1 MEGNALIEKNTYTF
15 TFSYT
20 ETIEGQL
27 HAETVEQAKEIL
39 NGQFGH
45 APGYTVVN
53 IELGAMTVEPDDQ
66 MELDLKVIN

>member
-1 MEGNALIEKNTYTF
+1 M
-15 TFSYT
+15 
-20 ETIEGQL
+20 

-45 APGYTVVN
+45 APGFTVVN
-53 IELGAMTVEPDDQ
+53 IELGAMTVESDDQ

>member
-1 MEGNALIEKNTYTF
+1 M
-15 TFSYT
+15 
-20 ETIEGQL
+20 

-45 APGYTVVN
+45 APGFTVVN